1 MWSELK
7 NEGLSVQFVALSD
20 SNASWFLTSPPTPA
34 LTMPL
39 FRDGSAVRTAWRE
52 LDPTAPK
59 HDTVVFD
66 AAGQRVLTWKASQR
80 SVSMWRTDIGAA
92 IRSLP

>member
-1 MWSELK
+1 M
-7 NEGLSVQFVALSD
+7 QFVALSD
-20 SNASWFLTSPPTPA
+20 SNASWFLTSPPNPA

-39 FRDGSAVRTAWRE
+39 FRDGTAGRTAWRQ
-52 LDPTAPK
+52 LDPTASK

-66 AAGQRVLTWKASQR
+66 AAGQRVLSWKASQR

-92 IRSLP
+92 VRALP